1 MNIRFFFFI
10 ETRKQFEEKSLELE
24 QWSSKYD
31 KLLKDKNKMEDE
43 VEAFKRKIYVLTDA
57 LALTEKDRDK
67 IDALNE
73 KQQVQRIELEKVV
86 DTLKGLYH
94 SITFFLYSQ
103 L

>member
-1 MNIRFFFFI
+1 M
-10 ETRKQFEEKSLELE
+10 ELE

-31 KLLKDKNKMEDE
+31 KLLKDKNQMEDE

-57 LALTEKDRDK
+57 LALTEKDRDKRQTK